1 MNQHSL
7 TISALIQ
14 TAHKAAALKGFWD
27 TEPNLGEKIALI
39 HSELSEA
46 LEEVRAGHAPNET
59 YFVDGKPEGLP
70 VELADVVIRVADL
83 CGHFDIDLDRAIV
96 EKLTYN
102 ENRPPRHG
110 KQF

>member
-14 TAHKAAALKGFWD
+14 TAHKAAADKGFWD

-83 CGHFDIDLDRAIV
+83 CGHFDIDLERAIV

>member
-1 MNQHSL
+1 MTISSL
-7 TISALIQ
+7 TE
-14 TAHKAAALKGFWD
+14 TAHKAAARKGFWD
-27 TEPNLGEKIALI
+27 TEPSIGEKIALI

-83 CGHFDIDLDRAIV
+83 CGNFDIDLDRAIV
-96 EKLTYN
+96 EKLNYN
-102 ENRPPRHG
+102 ARRPAKHG